1 MALVNPSA
9 LPDVSRSIPS
19 SRHFSWTVG
28 FPFISRFDSHDSL
41 RRLYDIHLP
50 SRLEELHLDD
60 INTFTTLNCTTQH
73 ARSER
78 ATATRARPSC
88 PQIQVETIQEV
99 PSSES
104 FAENAKLRRPFSRW
118 MKSLHRRVSQRDYGN
133 VWSPDTGWENL
144 ECSGT
149 YQRSVRRRL
158 SRRLSSSGSSLGFI
172 EAVQS
177 ASISIASASAI
188 SRSHR
193 HHRLSNC
200 RSRTERSSRASLSAP
215 RFSEDSIPFEKVSID
230 VAAVQRSL
238 RRRQIIEELISTEE
252 SYIGDIRFLIHTYIN
267 LLAALPTLPERLRSS
282 INHNLDQILQLHEEI
297 LGELHRVVPDSEYSQ
312 ADHLIVSSSKS
323 NNPKTG
329 HRRWSSLDMVSG
341 DQGSLQLLQ
350 KEPGVL
356 SEPQVAADV
365 AKIFSKRMHC
375 FFMYQEYGAKYEMMI
390 KDATSALENLPEW
403 ELHQKGLEAFAFTME
418 PSPSSDS
425 RKALTIGDLLVK
437 PIQRICKYPL
447 LFAELLRCTP
457 VIDCPNSHMEVE
469 TTLMRL
475 REATAEMNRSTE
487 DNLMKG
493 ILEKTWLLQDRIVF
507 PNRRLDAHSKNQV
520 RSFGHIQLCGV
531 LHVCW
536 QSPAGVDGQYMI
548 CLLYKDV
555 LCLAS
560 GGKLDPIYTIMACI
574 DVHCSAVEDADNGRG
589 LQCHLAP
596 FSWKLVFES
605 DHQLY
610 EVVMTACTS
619 REENEWRT
627 RLQQPLCL
635 EPVGRSPGLQIFL
648 SLDIQSLGTVFGR
661 PGSIARSLSTHQA
674 SVGSPESSLCHVIL
688 KNTSTMKSSSG
699 ISSVAGL
706 HRSQSLLS
714 TKVRTPVLVPSRS
727 ERARLEVLLSDVWSQ
742 DVLPL
747 PSMTNIARNEQMIRR
762 SASTVMRKLSVSSI
776 TKRSGSLSRRTIED
790 PSSEDQVRQTSF
802 SSDSGF
808 DIFDKAGREESSHS
822 YTSKGSALPETRE
835 LSEEDDH
842 VSDMS
847 PRLELTQI
855 SELEPLNLMEI
866 MSDKQLQ
873 SEAENTPTLQD
884 CMTNRLQINS
894 PQNGSRTATHSVAK
908 ENLSRLANA
917 TAVQSTDVLW
927 GKEKGSKNEKK
938 CTGIRRFF
946 R

>member
-19 SRHFSWTVG
+19 SRHFSWTTG

-41 RRLYDIHLP
+41 RRLYDLHLP
-50 SRLEELHLDD
+50 SRLEELRLED

-73 ARSER
+73 ASSER
-78 ATATRARPSC
+78 ATTTRARPSC

-149 YQRSVRRRL
+149 HQRSVRRRL

-230 VAAVQRSL
+230 IAAVQRSL

-297 LGELHRVVPDSEYSQ
+297 IGELHRVIPDSEYSQ
-312 ADHLIVSSSKS
+312 ADHLIASSSKS

-341 DQGSLQLLQ
+341 DQGSLQLLE

-356 SEPQVAADV
+356 SEPQVAADA
-365 AKIFSKRMHC
+365 AKIFSKRMHR
-375 FFMYQEYGAKYEMMI
+375 FFIYQEYGAKYEMMI

-475 REATAEMNRSTE
+475 REATAEINRSTE
-487 DNLMKG
+487 DDLMKG

-560 GGKLDPIYTIMACI
+560 GGKFDPIYTIMACI

-699 ISSVAGL
+699 IGSGAGL

-762 SASTVMRKLSVSSI
+762 
-776 TKRSGSLSRRTIED
+776 TIED
-790 PSSEDQVRQTSF
+790 PSSEDQIRQTSF

-855 SELEPLNLMEI
+855 SELEPLNLIEI

-873 SEAENTPTLQD
+873 SEAENTPALQD

>member
-1 MALVNPSA
+1 MALVNPSV
-9 LPDVSRSIPS
+9 LPDVSRSIPI
-19 SRHFSWTVG
+19 SRHFSWTAG
-28 FPFISRFDSHDSL
+28 FPYISRFDSHDSL

-50 SRLEELHLDD
+50 SRLDELRLDD

-73 ARSER
+73 ASSER
-78 ATATRARPSC
+78 ATTTRTRPSC
-88 PQIQVETIQEV
+88 PQIQVETIQEI
-99 PSSES
+99 PCNQS
-104 FAENAKLRRPFSRW
+104 FAENVKLRRPFSRW
-118 MKSLHRRVSQRDYGN
+118 MRSLHRRVSQRDHGK

-144 ECSGT
+144 ECSGA
-149 YQRSVRRRL
+149 YQRSIRRRL

-188 SRSHR
+188 SRSRR
-193 HHRLSNC
+193 HHRLSHC

-238 RRRQIIEELISTEE
+238 RRRQIIEELINTEE

-312 ADHLIVSSSKS
+312 ADHLIISSSKL
-323 NNPKTG
+323 NNPKTR
-329 HRRWSSLDMVSG
+329 HRRWSSLDMAPG
-341 DQGSLQLLQ
+341 DQGSLQLLE

-356 SEPQVAADV
+356 SEPQVAADA
-365 AKIFSKRMHC
+365 AKIFRKRMHR
-375 FFMYQEYGAKYEMMI
+375 FFMYKEYGAKYEMMI

-418 PSPSSDS
+418 SSPSSDS
-425 RKALTIGDLLVK
+425 RKARTIGDLLVK
-437 PIQRICKYPL
+437 PIQRMCKYPL
-447 LFAELLRCTP
+447 LFAELLKCTP
-457 VIDCPNSHMEVE
+457 VIDCPNSRMEVE

-475 REATAEMNRSTE
+475 REATAEINRSTE
-487 DNLMKG
+487 DNLMKS

-560 GGKLDPIYTIMACI
+560 GGKFEPIYKILACI

-627 RLQQPLCL
+627 RLQQPLCQ

-674 SVGSPESSLCHVIL
+674 SVGSSEPCHVIL

-699 ISSVAGL
+699 TSSRAGL

-747 PSMTNIARNEQMIRR
+747 PSMTNISRNEQMIRR
-762 SASTVMRKLSVSSI
+762 SASTVMRKLSVSSM
-776 TKRSGSLSRRTIED
+776 TKRSGSLSRRMIED
-790 PSSEDQVRQTSF
+790 PSSEDQTRQTSF

-808 DIFDKAGREESSHS
+808 GIFDKAGREESSHS
-822 YTSKGSALPETRE
+822 YASKGSALPETRE

-855 SELEPLNLMEI
+855 SELKPFDLIEI
-866 MSDKQLQ
+866 ISDKQLQ
-873 SEAENTPTLQD
+873 SEAENTSALQD
-884 CMTNRLQINS
+884 CITNRLQTNS
-894 PQNGSRTATHSVAK
+894 PPNDSRTATLSVAK
-908 ENLSRLANA
+908 ENLSRLADS
-917 TAVQSTDVLW
+917 TAIQSTDVPW
-927 GKEKGSKNEKK
+927 EKEKSSKNEKK

>member
-19 SRHFSWTVG
+19 SRHFSWTAG

-437 PIQRICKYPL
+437 
-447 LFAELLRCTP
+447 
-457 VIDCPNSHMEVE
+457 
-469 TTLMRL
+469 
-475 REATAEMNRSTE
+475 
-487 DNLMKG
+487 
-493 ILEKTWLLQDRIVF
+493 
-507 PNRRLDAHSKNQV
+507 RLDAHSKN
-520 RSFGHIQLCGV
+520 
-531 LHVCW
+531 

-661 PGSIARSLSTHQA
+661 PGSIARSLSTYQA

-866 MSDKQLQ
+866 MSGKQLQ
-873 SEAENTPTLQD
+873 SEAENTPALQD
-884 CMTNRLQINS
+884 S
-894 PQNGSRTATHSVAK
+894 THSVAK

-946 R
+946 RKAVLYYQFKDDGKLHAT

>member
-1 MALVNPSA
+1 MSSFGGPS
-9 LPDVSRSIPS
+9 L
-19 SRHFSWTVG
+19 
-28 FPFISRFDSHDSL
+28 
-41 RRLYDIHLP
+41 
-50 SRLEELHLDD
+50 
-60 INTFTTLNCTTQH
+60 
-73 ARSER
+73 
-78 ATATRARPSC
+78 
-88 PQIQVETIQEV
+88 
-99 PSSES
+99 
-104 FAENAKLRRPFSRW
+104 
-118 MKSLHRRVSQRDYGN
+118 
-133 VWSPDTGWENL
+133 DTGWENI

-149 YQRSVRRRL
+149 YQRSIRRRL

-193 HHRLSNC
+193 HHRLSHC

-238 RRRQIIEELISTEE
+238 RRRQIIEELINTEE
-252 SYIGDIRFLIHTYIN
+252 SYIGDIRFFIHTYIN

-323 NNPKTG
+323 NNLKTG

-341 DQGSLQLLQ
+341 EQGSLQLLE

-356 SEPQVAADV
+356 SEPQVAADA
-365 AKIFSKRMHC
+365 AKIFSKRMHR

-425 RKALTIGDLLVK
+425 RKALTI
-437 PIQRICKYPL
+437 
-447 LFAELLRCTP
+447 
-457 VIDCPNSHMEVE
+457 
-469 TTLMRL
+469 
-475 REATAEMNRSTE
+475 
-487 DNLMKG
+487 
-493 ILEKTWLLQDRIVF
+493 
-507 PNRRLDAHSKNQV
+507 
-520 RSFGHIQLCGV
+520 
-531 LHVCW
+531 
-536 QSPAGVDGQYMI
+536 
-548 CLLYKDV
+548 DV

-560 GGKLDPIYTIMACI
+560 GGKFDPIYTVLACI

-648 SLDIQSLGTVFGR
+648 SLDIESLGTVFGR

-674 SVGSPESSLCHVIL
+674 SVGGYESSLCHVIL
-688 KNTSTMKSSSG
+688 KNTSAMKSSSG
-699 ISSVAGL
+699 INSGSGL

-762 SASTVMRKLSVSSI
+762 SASTVMRKLSVSSM
-776 TKRSGSLSRRTIED
+776 TKRSGSLSRRMIED
-790 PSSEDQVRQTSF
+790 PSSEDQTRQASF

-808 DIFDKAGREESSHS
+808 GIFDKAGREESSHS

-855 SELEPLNLMEI
+855 SELEPLNLIEI
-866 MSDKQLQ
+866 ISDKQLQ
-873 SEAENTPTLQD
+873 SEAENTSALQD
-884 CMTNRLQINS
+884 CMTNRLQNDS
-894 PQNGSRTATHSVAK
+894 PQNDSRTATHSVAK
-908 ENLSRLANA
+908 ETLSRLADA
-917 TAVQSTDVLW
+917 TAVQSTDVPW
-927 GKEKGSKNEKK
+927 VKEKGSKNEKK

>member
-1 MALVNPSA
+1 MALVNSSA
-9 LPDVSRSIPS
+9 LLDVSRSIPS
-19 SRHFSWTVG
+19 SRHFSWTAG
-28 FPFISRFDSHDSL
+28 FPYISRFDSHDSL

-50 SRLEELHLDD
+50 SRLDELRLDD
-60 INTFTTLNCTTQH
+60 INTFTTLNCTTQQ
-73 ARSER
+73 ASSER
-78 ATATRARPSC
+78 ATTTRARPSY

-99 PSSES
+99 PCNES
-104 FAENAKLRRPFSRW
+104 FAENSKLRRPFSRW
-118 MKSLHRRVSQRDYGN
+118 MKSLHRRVSQRDHGN

-149 YQRSVRRRL
+149 YQRSIRRRL

-193 HHRLSNC
+193 HHRLSHC
-200 RSRTERSSRASLSAP
+200 RSRTERSSRGSLSAP

-238 RRRQIIEELISTEE
+238 RRRQIIEELINTEE

-312 ADHLIVSSSKS
+312 ADHLMASSSKS

-341 DQGSLQLLQ
+341 DQGSLQLLE

-356 SEPQVAADV
+356 SEPQ
-365 AKIFSKRMHC
+365 MHR

-418 PSPSSDS
+418 PSPSSDR

-437 PIQRICKYPL
+437 
-447 LFAELLRCTP
+447 
-457 VIDCPNSHMEVE
+457 
-469 TTLMRL
+469 
-475 REATAEMNRSTE
+475 
-487 DNLMKG
+487 
-493 ILEKTWLLQDRIVF
+493 
-507 PNRRLDAHSKNQV
+507 
-520 RSFGHIQLCGV
+520 
-531 LHVCW
+531 
-536 QSPAGVDGQYMI
+536 SPAGVDGQYMI

-560 GGKLDPIYTIMACI
+560 GGKFDPIYTILACI
-574 DVHCSAVEDADNGRG
+574 DVHSSALEDADNGRG

-674 SVGSPESSLCHVIL
+674 SVGSSESSLCHVIL
-688 KNTSTMKSSSG
+688 KNTSTMKSSNG
-699 ISSVAGL
+699 ISSGAGL

-762 SASTVMRKLSVSSI
+762 SASTVMRKLSVSSM
-776 TKRSGSLSRRTIED
+776 TKRSGSLSRRLIED
-790 PSSEDQVRQTSF
+790 PSSEDQTRQTSF

-835 LSEEDDH
+835 LSEEEDH

-855 SELEPLNLMEI
+855 SELEPLNLIEI
-866 MSDKQLQ
+866 ISDKQLQ
-873 SEAENTPTLQD
+873 SEAENTSALQD
-884 CMTNRLQINS
+884 S
-894 PQNGSRTATHSVAK
+894 THSVAK
-908 ENLSRLANA
+908 ENLSRLADA
-917 TAVQSTDVLW
+917 TAVQSTDVPW
-927 GKEKGSKNEKK
+927 GKGKGSKNEKK